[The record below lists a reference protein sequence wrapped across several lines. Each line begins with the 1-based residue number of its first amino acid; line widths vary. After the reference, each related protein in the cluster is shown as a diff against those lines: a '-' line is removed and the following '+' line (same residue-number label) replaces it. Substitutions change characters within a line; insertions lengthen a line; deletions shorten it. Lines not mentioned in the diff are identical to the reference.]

1 MPEMVFSIRWPD
13 GMRMACRSPS
23 TVIARHLPPA
33 IYTLADF
40 LACART
46 GFAAASERVREV
58 YGFPCSRAATQ
69 LQAIESAARCFSDEA
84 HVIVEPSQATEGTYR
99 LF

>member
-1 MPEMVFSIRWPD
+1 MPEVFFSVRWPD
-13 GMRMACRSPS
+13 GTRMACASPS

-33 IYTLADF
+33 VYTLADF

-58 YGFPCSRAATQ
+58 YGFPCSRAAAQ
-69 LQAIESAARCFSDEA
+69 LQAIEAAACGFPDEA
-84 HVIVEPSQATEGTYR
+84 RIIVEAGC
-99 LF
+99 

>member
-1 MPEMVFSIRWPD
+1 MPEVFFSIRWPD
-13 GMRMACRSPS
+13 GTRMACQSPS

-33 IYTLADF
+33 VYTLADF

-58 YGFPCSRAATQ
+58 YGFPCIRAASQ
-69 LQAIESAARCFSDEA
+69 LQAIEAAARGFSDKAE
-84 HVIVEPSQATEGTYR
+84 VVVEGSQAK
-99 LF
+99 